1 MSNTTLSRKPGN
13 DMKKNQG
20 FQPATRKSDQ
30 AGDGADFA
38 FNGQMGDGVNRRT
51 GDTNGRWSGNQ
62 VGLAAKENYGSGP
75 RRGNQSDSGNERGI
89 GKSVTRDKEK
99 MTIATASQ
107 GMNVGKETTAT
118 RFQNPDAINVGMK

>member
-20 FQPATRKSDQ
+20 FQTATRKSDQ
-30 AGDGADFA
+30 AGDGEDFA
-38 FNGQMGDGVNRRT
+38 FNGQMGDGVNRAKNRFA
-51 GDTNGRWSGNQ
+51 GNQ
-62 VGLAAKENYGSGP
+62 VGLSLRENYGMGP
-75 RRGNQSDSGNERGI
+75 RVGNKSDSGDERGI

-107 GMNVGKETTAT
+107 GHNVGKETTAT
-118 RFQNPDAINVGMK
+118 RFKNPDAINVGNK

>member
-20 FQPATRKSDQ
+20 FQPDSRKSDQ
-30 AGDGADFA
+30 AGDGEDFA
-38 FNGQMGDGVNRRT
+38 FNGQMGDGVNRAKNRFA
-51 GDTNGRWSGNQ
+51 GNQ
-62 VGLAAKENYGSGP
+62 VGLSLRENYGMGP
-75 RRGNQSDSGNERGI
+75 RVGNKSDSGDERGI

-107 GMNVGKETTAT
+107 GHNVGKETTAT
-118 RFQNPDAINVGMK
+118 RFKNPDAINVGNK